1 MIQAVEPATATAA
14 CETGTWRR
22 PAGSS
27 RLAAG
32 SKAQIAETVEV
43 GEEAAPTADPAPD
56 SPGRSWVLPKPG
68 IIR

>member
-32 SKAQIAETVEV
+32 SKAEIAETVEV
-43 GEEAAPTADPAPD
+43 DGEADPLPDPPPD
-56 SPGRSWVLPKPG
+56 SPGP
-68 IIR
+68 